1 MPLTALPESA
11 SATPRTQGREAEHGF
26 SLTGSAYIRNP
37 ETRSIAVARPNPTVP
52 ADWGTAF
59 AVNLAGHLAR
69 NLTWAKWSDNLF
81 VYGRRVPENLGAG
94 NVIVIPTGGRE
105 GGYRLGERRAVEGYP
120 SFPYHRADGTAGRQ
134 LRSSR
139 VAGDGDTRPA
149 FRQLDRSPTGTG
161 RLPVTSGASRGGRRN
176 EQAHNLSSAGANRLA
191 SRYPGVAGGAAGR
204 WTPSCATSMSCARA
218 CAIAARGRK
227 APID

>member
-161 RLPVTSGASRGGRRN
+161 RLPVTSGASR
-176 EQAHNLSSAGANRLA
+176 AAGATSRLTISQA
-191 SRYPGVAGGAAGR
+191 PRKPAGVPIPWRCRRCGR
-204 WTPSCATSMSCARA
+204 TVDPKLRDVDELCKA